1 MRGTSFL
8 HYYMLVHIASHKMG
22 SSDDFMGNM
31 HSSMLDRVPLYL

>member
-1 MRGTSFL
+1 MQGTSFL

>member
-8 HYYMLVHIASHKMG
+8 YYHMLVHTPSHKRG